1 MQKAAAML
9 INIAAAFIFG
19 NTKLLSAAFS
29 KSDRSV
35 ARAAPR
41 LLSLTFTGKRW
52 AANPGS

>member
-52 AANPGS
+52 AANPGP